1 MQSKYEPEEDGLRG
15 AGAWSATAPL
25 CALIG
30 QTGRAT
36 ELIKVQLARDGPGP
50 WRGPRGPGPPSQRDL
65 RLISRRAPTAPT
77 SCDECVKT
85 SGLLWR

>member
-1 MQSKYEPEEDGLRG
+1 MSPRNMVLRG

-50 WRGPRGPGPPSQRDL
+50 WRGPRGPGPALPAGLETD
-65 RLISRRAPTAPT
+65 IT
-77 SCDECVKT
+77 STTDCTNLV
-85 SGLLWR
+85 